1 MRPHRGKVYKGP
13 SIGAARPFPFL
24 PPVDVDPCGKRA
36 PSLLQS
42 PRVRGR
48 HGVLE
53 AAVPAAALA
62 FAAAAAAPGSAA
74 APPSGLSHG
83 VSTGP
88 PAPCSPGSARAVGPP
103 GRGLRRGGAVPR
115 RGKRLYERP
124 GRVAPVWV
132 SSRRRRF
139 WVRRVRPGG
148 EKRALGGPGP
158 GRGPRRLPARPPAK
172 RGRGQ
177 DGGRAG
183 RRRRSVSH
191 GRPWAGPGG
200 LGRIWT

>member
-1 MRPHRGKVYKGP
+1 MMRPHRGKVYKGP

-48 HGVLE
+48 
-53 AAVPAAALA
+53 
-62 FAAAAAAPGSAA
+62 
-74 APPSGLSHG
+74 HG